1 MVPCKCYL
9 IKWLLTCVLFLL
21 QEALVLTS
29 CGIWH
34 IWECCLHRGKC
45 LSCCVSFQWLRSS
58 PCSSYELDLSTSF
71 LVTCYCHG
79 TKPTVLLTYFEE
91 KVAQLGG
98 SLKALNFFPQLLM
111 ERKVM
116 FWFLSLS
123 CSVTDFCKHQTLVCV
138 CVCVCESLSYVWLFV
153 TPWTQAARLLY
164 PWNFP
169 GKNVAVRCHF
179 LIQGIFPTSG
189 SNLGLL
195 HCRQILYH
203 LGHQGVLNL
212 SVGDMQQVKESV
224 PCFGSHFWE
233 HEDESELQGRV
244 TATSQVKANLIS
256 SPLDVQTLDNSMIWK
271 LKGCDLHME
280 R

>member
-138 CVCVCESLSYVWLFV
+138 CVCVCVSHSVMSDSLW
-153 TPWTQAARLLY
+153 PHGHRL
-164 PWNFP
+164 P
-169 GKNVAVRCHF
+169 GSSIHGIYQVRMLQCVA
-179 LIQGIFPTSG
+179 
-189 SNLGLL
+189 
-195 HCRQILYH
+195 
-203 LGHQGVLNL
+203 
-212 SVGDMQQVKESV
+212 
-224 PCFGSHFWE
+224 
-233 HEDESELQGRV
+233 
-244 TATSQVKANLIS
+244 IS
-256 SPLDVQTLDNSMIWK
+256 SSRGSSQHQDRTWVSCTAGRFFTI
-271 LKGCDLHME
+271 
-280 R
+280 